1 MVDAEADKCRL
12 PDTHQEPWE
21 EGRTRHS
28 AFKADTSSSYKEL
41 SFQIESVYNFKQ
53 NCTLTES
60 FLTGLGRTVP
70 WENHSLDFKD

>member
-21 EGRTRHS
+21 EGRTRQP

-41 SFQIESVYNFKQ
+41 SFQIESVPHSKQ
-53 NCTLTES
+53 NGTLTES
-60 FLTGLGRTVP
+60 FPGQA
-70 WENHSLDFKD
+70 